1 MSKPEKLR
9 KSMKHFMSVT
19 TVFFLEIVK
28 FKNHDGC
35 LTITTTL
42 YRQFVQFLRFVELV
56 AI

>member
-1 MSKPEKLR
+1 MSKSEKLR
-9 KSMKHFMSVT
+9 KSTKHFMSVM

-28 FKNHDGC
+28 FKIHGC

-56 AI
+56 AV

>member
-1 MSKPEKLR
+1 
-9 KSMKHFMSVT
+9 MSVM

-28 FKNHDGC
+28 FKIHDGC

-56 AI
+56 AV